1 MSKLDIEVKN
11 VFKSFGKQQ
20 VLKDVCLECEAGK
33 IYGLIGRNG
42 SGKTVLMKCIIG
54 LLRPDSGEIVVSGK
68 RIGHDTEFAQNIGFL
83 IENPGFLIG
92 ESAYTN
98 LKYLASIRHI
108 VDTERIKECIELVG
122 LDPSSR
128 KRVGKYS
135 LGMRQR
141 LGIAQAIMEHP
152 DILMLDE
159 PMNGLD
165 NAGVKHMRE
174 MLKAQRDEGRTIF
187 LASHNHEDI
196 AVLCDEVFH
205 IDAGVLSNVM

>member
-1 MSKLDIEVKN
+1 MSEIEVKN
-11 VFKSFGKQQ
+11 ISKSFGKQQ
-20 VLKDVCLECEAGK
+20 VLRDVSFECEAGK

-54 LLRPDSGEIVVSGK
+54 LLRPDAGEVVVSGK
-68 RIGHDTEFAQNIGFL
+68 RVGLDTEFAQNIGFL
-83 IENPGFLIG
+83 IENPGFLAG
-92 ESAYTN
+92 ESAYAN
-98 LKYLASIRHI
+98 LKYLASIRR
-108 VDTERIKECIELVG
+108 VADSQRIRECIELVG
-122 LDPSSR
+122 LDPASR

-141 LGIAQAIMEHP
+141 LGIAQAIMERP

-165 NAGVKHMRE
+165 NAGVHEMRN
-174 MLKAQRDEGRTIF
+174 MLKAQRDEGRTIV

-196 AVLCDEVFH
+196 AALCDEVYH
-205 IDAGVLSNVM
+205 MDAGVLSRVVH